1 MGALH
6 NFFGG
11 KDIHQ
16 IKNGLSELYQNFSF
30 ATLSGARNFN
40 FDAVSHLIA
49 RVSFLIKGSTLM
61 NRKRQDIEDMEQV
74 IEINDKTS
82 FVPKT
87 TDPFQELVHDL
98 FNHKNTAHSYV
109 EPQVQTDPEIETET
123 QAGNYE
129 CNRLKQEFGNLNDA
143 ATEQKKQNDAIDLVD
158 DILDEDN
165 PFKNIGTE
173 DIWIEDDLFDDD
185 DNQTVKGISK
195 DIIDTTNDVI
205 NDTIQTDFSTVTT
218 EEPTFPTITTLE
230 DDFPTIIDDCDD
242 SIQTII
248 IDDVIQILN
257 EDGVATDTGVPKK
270 VKIISSNTN
279 RIKSGA
285 DKILNKYKKQKPI
298 GTLKAKTKKSN
309 QLVKTSRLA
318 KH

>member
-1 MGALH
+1 
-6 NFFGG
+6 
-11 KDIHQ
+11 
-16 IKNGLSELYQNFSF
+16 
-30 ATLSGARNFN
+30 
-40 FDAVSHLIA
+40 
-49 RVSFLIKGSTLM
+49 M

-230 DDFPTIIDDCDD
+230 DDFPTIIDDCDN
-242 SIQTII
+242 SIQTVIT
-248 IDDVIQILN
+248 DDGIQIPN

-270 VKIISSNTN
+270 VKIISGNTN

-285 DKILNKYKKQKPI
+285 DKILNEYKKQKPI
-298 GTLKAKTKKSN
+298 GTFKAKNKKSN

-318 KH
+318 KHWRSRNNIL

>member
-1 MGALH
+1 
-6 NFFGG
+6 
-11 KDIHQ
+11 
-16 IKNGLSELYQNFSF
+16 
-30 ATLSGARNFN
+30 
-40 FDAVSHLIA
+40 
-49 RVSFLIKGSTLM
+49 M

-74 IEINDKTS
+74 IEINDKTL
-82 FVPKT
+82 FVPKP
-87 TDPFQELVHDL
+87 TDPFQELVDDL
-98 FNHKNTAHSYV
+98 FKEKDHKKTAHSYV
-109 EPQVQTDPEIETET
+109 GPPVQTAPEIEAET
-123 QAGNYE
+123 QAVNNE
-129 CNRLKQEFGNLNDA
+129 CNRLKQKFDNLNDA
-143 ATEQKKQNDAIDLVD
+143 ATEQKKQNDDIDLVD

-173 DIWIEDDLFDDD
+173 DIWIEDDLFDDE